1 MNPLMKTNLLFVC
14 LASAA
19 FCIRCSTT
27 TTSEKTNFTKADSLT
42 ETYLTL
48 QDSIHNAWNLVMN
61 DENEKI
67 KALQETLTH
76 LQAQLQENEQVHSLS
91 QQLEQ
96 LRRMRITP
104 KTLNNPHVIEEYDFA
119 CNTLVSELHALTETS
134 ASVLTDTR
142 VQTLLDK
149 VRLSDERLRE
159 YRVAYD
165 SLAVQFNAF
174 VEKNKTLLKDI
185 DKNSG
190 FHKRPMFSR

>member
-1 MNPLMKTNLLFVC
+1 MHPLMKTNLLFVC

-19 FCIRCSTT
+19 LCIRCSNT

-48 QDSIHNAWNLVMN
+48 QDSIHHAWNLVMS
-61 DENEKI
+61 DENEKL

-76 LQAQLQENEQVHSLS
+76 LQAGLRENEQVRSLS
-91 QQLEQ
+91 QQLEH
-96 LRRMRITP
+96 LKRMRITP
-104 KTLNNPHVIEEYDFA
+104 KTLVNPHVIEEYDFA
-119 CNTLVSELHALTETS
+119 CNTLISELNALTETS

-142 VQTLLDK
+142 AQELLDK
-149 VRLSDERLRE
+149 VRLSDQRLQE

-174 VEKNKTLLKDI
+174 VEKNKSLLKDI